1 MFAFFRILIK
11 MPTIAK
17 YQIKLWVNDQRI
29 PMKPY
34 VSNTL
39 GNLCIAFLSELKGF
53 DLERLSKIRI
63 FPQNPPEKLL
73 DLQVGEDSI
82 DLKEFVQVQMWK
94 SLLGFISVLDKVPVS
109 PDELDKAII
118 KIELLKRKTE

>member
-1 MFAFFRILIK
+1 
-11 MPTIAK
+11 MPTIVK

-34 VSNTL
+34 VSNTF

-53 DLERLSKIRI
+53 DLEKLSKIQI
-63 FPQNPPEKLL
+63 FPQNQPEKLI
-73 DLQVGEDSI
+73 DLKVGEDSI

-94 SLLGFISVLDKVPVS
+94 TLLGFISVLDKVPVS

>member
-1 MFAFFRILIK
+1 MFAFFKILIK
-11 MPTIAK
+11 MPTIVK

-34 VSNTL
+34 VSNTF

-53 DLERLSKIRI
+53 DLEKLSKIQI
-63 FPQNPPEKLL
+63 FPQNQPEKLI
-73 DLQVGEDSI
+73 DLKVGEDSI

-94 SLLGFISVLDKVPVS
+94 TLLGFISVLDKVPVS